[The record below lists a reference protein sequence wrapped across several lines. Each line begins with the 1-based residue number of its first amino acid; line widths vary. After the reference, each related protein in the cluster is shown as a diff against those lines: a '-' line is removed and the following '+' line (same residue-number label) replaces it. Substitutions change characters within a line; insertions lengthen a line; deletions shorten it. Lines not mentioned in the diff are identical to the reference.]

1 MAKEDLIPMNKRS
14 KEEVKEIA
22 RRGGI
27 NSGITRRKKKAM
39 KEQAELLLSLKLIDE
54 KSKKKMREM
63 GIDEDNLDNQ
73 MALMVSCLKK
83 GITTGDKSILEFF
96 RDTTEGKLKEK
107 VEVSKVDDTIKEL
120 NDYLCDKKN

>member
-63 GIDEDNLDNQ
+63 GIDDDNLDNQ

-120 NDYLCDKKN
+120 NDYLCNKKN